1 MRRLAERCSPAA
13 SAWLRAR
20 PGPERVAAAGRWPFA
35 ASAQAWRP
43 ADGRA
48 ALSEA
53 DRFRPD
59 LVLLDITLPE
69 LDGFQVCEQLR
80 AEHSSGMGIIMLTAR
95 GREAEVAKGLALGA
109 DAYVTKP
116 FSTRDLVDTVHKLL
130 GTPRCSGG

>member
-1 MRRLAERCSPAA
+1 MMST
-13 SAWLRAR
+13 
-20 PGPERVAAAGRWPFA
+20 RVLIVDDEPNIVISLEFLMQQQGYETATA
-35 ASAQAWRP
+35 
-43 ADGRA
+43 ADGRV

-53 DRFRPD
+53 GRFRPD

-80 AEHSSGMGIIMLTAR
+80 AAHGSDMGIIMLTAR
-95 GREAEVAKGLALGA
+95 GQEAEVAKGLALGA

-116 FSTRDLVDTVHKLL
+116 FSTRDLVGTVHKLI

>member
-1 MRRLAERCSPAA
+1 VKST
-13 SAWLRAR
+13 
-20 PGPERVAAAGRWPFA
+20 RVLIVDDEPNIVISLEFLMKQQGFETATA
-35 ASAQAWRP
+35 

-69 LDGFQVCEQLR
+69 LDGFQVCDQLR
-80 AEHSSGMGIIMLTAR
+80 TEHGSDMGIIMLTAR

-116 FSTRDLVDTVHKLL
+116 FSTRDLVETVHKLL

>member
-1 MRRLAERCSPAA
+1 MTST
-13 SAWLRAR
+13 
-20 PGPERVAAAGRWPFA
+20 RVLIVDDEPNIVISLEFLMKQQGYETATAV
-35 ASAQAWRP
+35 
-43 ADGRA
+43 DGRA

-53 DRFRPD
+53 DRFRPN

-80 AEHSSGMGIIMLTAR
+80 AERGSDMGIIMLTAR

-116 FSTRDLVDTVHKLL
+116 FSTRDLVDTVHELL
-130 GTPRCSGG
+130 GTT

>member
-1 MRRLAERCSPAA
+1 MIRAFVIDDHTIFRSGLRRLLLDEPDIRMTGE
-13 SAWLRAR
+13 AR
-20 PGPERVAAAGRWPFA
+20 SGPEAIE
-35 ASAQAWRP
+35 
-43 ADGRA
+43 
-48 ALSEA
+48 ALRGGS
-53 DRFRPD
+53 FD

-80 AEHSSGMGIIMLTAR
+80 AEHGSDMGIIMLTAR

-116 FSTRDLVDTVHKLL
+116 FSTRDLVETVHKLL

>member
-1 MRRLAERCSPAA
+1 VTSTRVLIVDDEPNIVISLEFLMRQQGYETATA
-13 SAWLRAR
+13 
-20 PGPERVAAAGRWPFA
+20 
-35 ASAQAWRP
+35 

-80 AEHSSGMGIIMLTAR
+80 AVHGSDIGIIMLTAR

-116 FSTRDLVDTVHKLL
+116 FSTRDLVGTVHKLL
-130 GTPRCSGG
+130 GTP

>member
-1 MRRLAERCSPAA
+1 MTST
-13 SAWLRAR
+13 
-20 PGPERVAAAGRWPFA
+20 RVLIVDDEPNIVISLEFLMKQQGYETATA
-35 ASAQAWRP
+35 

-80 AEHSSGMGIIMLTAR
+80 AEHGSDMGIIMLTAR

-116 FSTRDLVDTVHKLL
+116 FSTRDLVDTVHELL

>member
-1 MRRLAERCSPAA
+1 MTST
-13 SAWLRAR
+13 
-20 PGPERVAAAGRWPFA
+20 RVLIVDDEPNIVISLEFLMKQQGYETATA
-35 ASAQAWRP
+35 

-53 DRFRPD
+53 DRFRPS

-80 AEHSSGMGIIMLTAR
+80 AEHGSDVRIIMLTAR
-95 GREAEVAKGLALGA
+95 GREAEVAKGLAIGA

-116 FSTRDLVDTVHKLL
+116 FSTRDLVGTVHKLL
-130 GTPRCSGG
+130 GTL

>member
-1 MRRLAERCSPAA
+1 MTST
-13 SAWLRAR
+13 
-20 PGPERVAAAGRWPFA
+20 RVLIVDDEPNIVISLEFLMKQQGYETATA
-35 ASAQAWRP
+35 

-53 DRFRPD
+53 DRFRPS

-80 AEHSSGMGIIMLTAR
+80 AEHGNGMRIIMLTAR
-95 GREAEVAKGLALGA
+95 GQEAEVAKGLALGA

-116 FSTRDLVDTVHKLL
+116 FSTRDLVGTVHELI
-130 GTPRCSGG
+130 GTP

>member
-1 MRRLAERCSPAA
+1 MTST
-13 SAWLRAR
+13 
-20 PGPERVAAAGRWPFA
+20 RVLIVDDEPNIVISLEFLMKQQGYETATA
-35 ASAQAWRP
+35 

-80 AEHSSGMGIIMLTAR
+80 AEHGSDMGIIMLTAR
-95 GREAEVAKGLALGA
+95 GQEAEMAKGLALGA

-116 FSTRDLVDTVHKLL
+116 FSTRDLVETVHKLL

>member
-1 MRRLAERCSPAA
+1 MIST
-13 SAWLRAR
+13 
-20 PGPERVAAAGRWPFA
+20 RVLIVDDEPNIVISLEFLMKQQGYETATV
-35 ASAQAWRP
+35 

-48 ALSEA
+48 ALTEA

-80 AEHSSGMGIIMLTAR
+80 AEHGSGMRIIMLTAR
-95 GREAEVAKGLALGA
+95 GQEAEVAKGLALGA

-116 FSTRDLVDTVHKLL
+116 FSTRDLVGTVHELI
-130 GTPRCSGG
+130 GTP